1 MSEDLEFDPYDPGCP
16 SRQLVDRIGDRWT
29 VLLIG
34 ALSVGPARYGE
45 LAESVAGISPRMLS
59 QTLKALERDGLVA
72 REAFAEI
79 PPRVVYSLTPSGE
92 SLRPVLLAVENW
104 AREHAQTVLDS
115 REAHDARLPQA

>member
-1 MSEDLEFDPYDPGCP
+1 MNDEQAFDPYNPNCP

-29 VLLIG
+29 VLIIG
-34 ALSVGPARYGE
+34 ALASGPARYGE
-45 LAESVAGISPRMLS
+45 LADSVAGISPRMLS

-92 SLRPVLLAVENW
+92 SLRPVLLAVETW
-104 AREHAQTVLDS
+104 ARQHMPGVLAA
-115 REAHDARLPQA
+115 REAFDAQSA

>member
-1 MSEDLEFDPYDPGCP
+1 MNDEQAFDPYNPNCP

-29 VLLIG
+29 VLIIG
-34 ALSVGPARYGE
+34 ALAGGPARYGE
-45 LAESVAGISPRMLS
+45 LADSVAGISPRMLS

-92 SLRPVLLAVENW
+92 SLRPVLLAVETW
-104 AREHAQTVLDS
+104 ARQHMPGVLAA
-115 REAHDARLPQA
+115 REAFDAQQA

>member
-1 MSEDLEFDPYDPGCP
+1 MNDEQAFDPYNPNCP

-29 VLLIG
+29 VLIIG
-34 ALSVGPARYGE
+34 ALASGPARYGE

-92 SLRPVLLAVENW
+92 SLRPVLLAVETW
-104 AREHAQTVLDS
+104 ARQHMPGVLAA
-115 REAHDARLPQA
+115 REAFDAQQA

>member
-1 MSEDLEFDPYDPGCP
+1 MNDEQAFDPYNPNCP

-29 VLLIG
+29 VLIIG
-34 ALSVGPARYGE
+34 ALASGPARYGE

-92 SLRPVLLAVENW
+92 SLRPVLLAVETW
-104 AREHAQTVLDS
+104 ARQHMPGVLAAREVFDAQ
-115 REAHDARLPQA
+115 AA

>member
-1 MSEDLEFDPYDPGCP
+1 MNDEQAFDPYNPNCP

-29 VLLIG
+29 VLIIG
-34 ALSVGPARYGE
+34 ALASGPARYGE

-92 SLRPVLLAVENW
+92 SLRPVLLAVETW
-104 AREHAQTVLDS
+104 ARQHMHGVLAAREVFDAQ
-115 REAHDARLPQA
+115 AA

>member
-1 MSEDLEFDPYDPGCP
+1 MNDEQAFDPYNPNCP

-29 VLLIG
+29 VLIIG
-34 ALSVGPARYGE
+34 ALASGPARYGE
-45 LAESVAGISPRMLS
+45 LADSVAGISPRMLS

-92 SLRPVLLAVENW
+92 SLRPVLLAVETW
-104 AREHAQTVLDS
+104 ARQHMPGVLAA
-115 REAHDARLPQA
+115 REAFDAQQA

>member
-1 MSEDLEFDPYDPGCP
+1 MNDEQAFDPYNPNCP

-29 VLLIG
+29 VLIIG
-34 ALSVGPARYGE
+34 ALASGPARYGE

-92 SLRPVLLAVENW
+92 SLRPVLLAVETW
-104 AREHAQTVLDS
+104 ARQHMPGVLAA
-115 REAHDARLPQA
+115 REAFDAQAA

>member
-34 ALSVGPARYGE
+34 ALSAGPARYGE

-104 AREHAQTVLDS
+104 AREHAQAVLDS